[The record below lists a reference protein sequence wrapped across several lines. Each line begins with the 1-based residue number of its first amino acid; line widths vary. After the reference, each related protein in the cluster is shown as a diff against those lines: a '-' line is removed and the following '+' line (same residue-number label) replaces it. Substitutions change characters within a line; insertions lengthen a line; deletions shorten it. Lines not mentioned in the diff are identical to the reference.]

1 MAALP
6 RRGFAGIRRGMN
18 FNRILICAVAL
29 LLTGCTSASSVRVT
43 NQKQQSVQT
52 RPRSEPIFYNGKTYR
67 LDYTYSETSSLFDLR
82 VACMGPKQE
91 KDAVAVATSSLRY
104 FACTDGQE
112 GQLAGSPDY
121 ASGVW
126 SLQAKCG

>member
-1 MAALP
+1 
-6 RRGFAGIRRGMN
+6 MN

-29 LLTGCTSASSVRVT
+29 LLMGCTSASTVRVT
-43 NQKQQSVQT
+43 DKKPQSVQT

-82 VACMGPKQE
+82 VAGMGPKQE

-104 FACTDGQE
+104 FACTDGQNGE
-112 GQLAGSPDY
+112 LQGSPAYGD
-121 ASGVW
+121 GTW
-126 SLQAKCG
+126 KLQARCV